1 MEWNEENTIQFIE
14 LYEQIPL
21 LWHAKH
27 PQYYNKIKRNDAL
40 EQIAKEIGCTA
51 DECRKKMNSLL
62 SAMRREKAKIKKS
75 FGTGKGK
82 KVTCECKF
90 FK

>member
-1 MEWNEENTIQFIE
+1 MNKNQ
-14 LYEQIPL
+14 L
-21 LWHAKH
+21 LWHAK
-27 PQYYNKIKRNDAL
+27 QYYNKIKRNDAL

-62 SAMRREKAKIKKS
+62 SAMRRKKPKIKKS

-82 KVTCECKF
+82 KNYM
-90 FK
+90 

>member
-1 MEWNEENTIQFIE
+1 MTIIWSGTKKIQSNLIK

-40 EQIAKEIGCTA
+40 EQIAKEN
-51 DECRKKMNSLL
+51 ECRKKINSLL

-75 FGTGKGK
+75 FGTGKGFLYF
-82 KVTCECKF
+82 E
-90 FK
+90 